1 MVNNPVVDNSMV
13 DGSVVHGGEDAIA
26 AAMSLHAL
34 AAPLGHGQLTELTS
48 ALAARLVPPDC
59 LLAAFG
65 IRPTHVGRGACRA
78 EMTVR
83 AVHLNQRG
91 ITQGG
96 ALIALA
102 DAAAGWASYA
112 AAPGGRFTTV
122 SVASNLLRAARAG
135 DTLVARASP
144 VHLGRTTMVIEVT
157 VIRAPSEGGA
167 VEGGPADTSALK
179 PLAQVTC
186 TQLVLG

>member
-1 MVNNPVVDNSMV
+1 VNASTPAPVAHDPV
-13 DGSVVHGGEDAIA
+13 A
-26 AAMSLHAL
+26 AGMSLYEL
-34 AAPLGHGQLTELTS
+34 AAPLGPGEL
-48 ALAARLVPPDC
+48 AEVGADLAERLVPPDC

-65 IRPTHVGRGACRA
+65 IRPTHVGRGACHA
-78 EMTVR
+78 EMTVGP
-83 AVHLNQRG
+83 VHLNQRG

-112 AAPGGRFTTV
+112 AVAGGRFTTV
-122 SVASNLLRAARAG
+122 SIASNLVRAANAGDVLAARA
-135 DTLVARASP
+135 AP
-144 VHLGRTTMVIEVT
+144 VHLGRTTLVIGVC
-157 VIRAPSEGGA
+157 VSRAGGDGA
-167 VEGGPADTSALK
+167 QAK